1 MDINY
6 RLSVTPPQQQIFAT
20 PPSEAR
26 FIVCPKGRRFGATYG
41 MKEYSIGWL
50 LMGKKVLWGD
60 TVHGNIDRYLERYFM
75 PTIKKYDLPLT
86 YSKQGKQL
94 ICELTGGYCDFRSAD
109 NPENWEGFGYDK
121 ILLNEAGIILKNDY
135 LYTNAVLPML
145 MDYPNSQLFAVGT
158 PKGKKRRDGGE
169 HRFYS
174 LARSAQEGKEGF
186 KFLRFSS
193 YDNPMLRPEDIDS
206 LKAEISAMTPEMV
219 AQEIYGEFI
228 DAVEGQLFAYTFE
241 KARHVKPATF
251 NPALPTFVSLDFNI
265 QPFAAIIV
273 QREGQAY
280 RVVDEIEIKTGSIPE
295 MAERIK
301 SKLGNAI
308 SITTFTGD
316 YTGGKRSIEQSDN
329 ASLWSQLQRELRI
342 GGRQMNIS
350 FNPQHKT
357 SREDSNYFLYHY
369 PEFTID
375 ARCANLINDLETVQV
390 DSAGK
395 LLKSDRSKSAQR
407 ADFLD
412 TFRYFVHN
420 IARGWLEQHRK
431 TKGKAG
437 SYQPAYDLMD
447 YLPDEI
453 KNRI

>member
-1 MDINY
+1 MILDYN
-6 RLSVTPPQQQIFAT
+6 VTLTKPQREIFKIT
-20 PPSEAR
+20 PEQAR
-26 FIVCPKGRRFGATYG
+26 FIIVTKGRRFGATHGAAKYALIWVMQG
-41 MKEYSIGWL
+41 L
-50 LMGKKVLWGD
+50 KVLWGD
-60 TVHGNIDRYLERYFM
+60 TIHTNIDKYIERFM
-75 PTIKKYDLPLT
+75 LPEIKQFNLPIQ
-86 YSKQGKQL
+86 YNKQSKQL
-94 ICELTGGYCDFRSAD
+94 TCELSGGLADFRSAEK
-109 NPENWEGFGYDK
+109 PQFWEGFGYHR
-121 ILLNEAGIILKNDY
+121 ILLNEAGIILANEY

-145 MDYPNSQLFAVGT
+145 IDYPDAQLFALGV
-158 PKGKKRRDGGE
+158 PKGKKLKTGRKHPFYKLAQAAIDGRKG
-169 HRFYS
+169 YMY
-174 LARSAQEGKEGF
+174 F
-186 KFLRFSS
+186 KYSS
-193 YDNPMLRPEDIDS
+193 YDNPLLREEDIND

-241 KARHVKPATF
+241 KARHIKPATF

-342 GGRQMNIS
+342 GSRQMNIS

-369 PEFTID
+369 PDFTID

-437 SYQPAYDLMD
+437 NYQPAYDLMD

-453 KNRI
+453 KKRI